1 MTLFIEGARNQ
12 IMDEKIYLNA
22 QDLLNDSFELGL
34 RIFKSG
40 FKPSFII
47 GVWRGGTP
55 VGIAV
60 QEILDLLGVKTD
72 HIAIRTSSYYG
83 IDKRDKKVRVHGL
96 EYVVRQANWEDGL
109 LIVDDVFDTGNS
121 IKAILE
127 TLHSKMRRNMPKDI
141 RIATAW
147 YKPKKNVT
155 DIVPD
160 FCIHETNQW
169 LVFPHELDGLT
180 REEIFANKPGMKK
193 LFEDVGL
200 AW

>member
-1 MTLFIEGARNQ
+1 
-12 IMDEKIYLNA
+12 MDEKIYLTA
-22 QDLLNDSFELGL
+22 QDLFLDSFELGI

-40 FKPSFII
+40 FRPSFII
-47 GVWRGGTP
+47 GIWRGGTP

-60 QEILDLLGVKTD
+60 QEILDHLGVETD

-83 IDKRDKKVRVHGL
+83 IDKREKKVRVHGL
-96 EYVVRQANWEDGL
+96 EYVVRNANWEDGL
-109 LIVDDVFDTGNS
+109 LIVDDVLDTGNS
-121 IKAILE
+121 LKAILE
-127 TLHSKMRRNMPKDI
+127 TLKARMRRNLPKDI

-160 FCIHETNQW
+160 FYIHETDEW

-180 REEIFANKPGMKK
+180 REEIFANKTGMKK
-193 LFEDVGL
+193 LFEDAGL
-200 AW
+200 T